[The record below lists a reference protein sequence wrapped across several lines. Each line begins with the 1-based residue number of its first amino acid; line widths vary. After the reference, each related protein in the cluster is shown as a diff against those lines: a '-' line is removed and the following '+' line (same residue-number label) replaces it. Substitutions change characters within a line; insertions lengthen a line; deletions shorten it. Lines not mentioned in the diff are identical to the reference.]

1 MDAGTSNLFRI
12 ILTYLQ
18 SRRSGHKQKK
28 NSRTAAMQANI
39 IPVITIACW
48 SSSSHPG
55 RESHLKWFTPVSS
68 ETGYVLIRN
77 IDIHNSSK
85 TKNALHK

>member
-55 RESHLKWFTPVSS
+55 RESHLKYYSS
-68 ETGYVLIRN
+68 EFLNWLCTHQKYR
-77 IDIHNSSK
+77 HS
-85 TKNALHK
+85 